1 VVAGETES
9 RTIQM
14 RVLVVFT
21 GVAIVLAGLG
31 IYGLLAFTVSMRQQE
46 FGIRLALGAGQGDIF
61 KMVLIQGARLAL
73 AGLLPGL
80 ALAYVAARLMQSLLA
95 GLRPADALTFSTA
108 AVLCLI
114 TTLLG
119 TLFPALR
126 AVRSDPTAVMRAE

>member
-1 VVAGETES
+1 
-9 RTIQM
+9 
-14 RVLVVFT
+14 VLVVFT
-21 GVAIVLAGLG
+21 VVAIVLAGLG

-61 KMVLIQGARLAL
+61 AMVLIQGARLAL

-95 GLRPADALTFSTA
+95 GVRPGDALTFSTA
-108 AVLCLI
+108 AAVCLV

-119 TLFPALR
+119 TLIPALR
-126 AVRSDPTAVMRAE
+126 AVRADPTAVMRAE